1 MVKKDN
7 PGVYIP
13 PPVIYVLFFFLSF
26 LLQRILPVDSSSLK
40 TCPAMIAGWTL
51 IGLNFILTVPA
62 IWKFIRSKNTLVT
75 VKPANSLQTKGIY
88 AATRNPMYLGLLFL
102 YSGIA
107 VFKGNWWTF
116 ILIPFLVFAIRFF
129 VIRKE
134 EDYLDRAFGSE
145 YGLYKQKV
153 RRWI

>member
-1 MVKKDN
+1 
-7 PGVYIP
+7 
-13 PPVIYVLFFFLSF
+13 
-26 LLQRILPVDSSSLK
+26 
-40 TCPAMIAGWTL
+40 MIAGWTL